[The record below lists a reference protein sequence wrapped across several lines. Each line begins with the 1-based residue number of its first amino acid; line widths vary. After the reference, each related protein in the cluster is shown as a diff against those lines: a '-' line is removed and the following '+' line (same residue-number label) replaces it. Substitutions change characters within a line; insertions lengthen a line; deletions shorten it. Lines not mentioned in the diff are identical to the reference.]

1 MACPHRGLSAR
12 LRRLALLLVIGLP
25 VPGMA
30 SPPSSTA
37 SAQPARLQVIGYVVD
52 EPQLPP
58 ISAGKLDAINFAFAK
73 VDATGAAY
81 LPGDTATRSLVAT
94 LPQHGH
100 VLGRRRFQLGTLARR
115 GRFGVGLDLPAVAL
129 ARRHRVE
136 PPEQH
141 AGQYPGQRAAKVR
154 LPGNAVAVWQ
164 HGEHRAAIKQQ
175 RDHA

>member
-81 LPGDTATRSLVAT
+81 LPGDTATRSLAALT
-94 LPQHGH
+94 ALRADNPALK
-100 VLGRRRFQLGTLARR
+100 VLVSIGGWGAGNFSEAALTPASRARFT
-115 GRFGVGLDLPAVAL
+115 DSAVAL
-129 ARRHRVE
+129 LRAHDLDGIDIDWE
-136 PPEQH
+136 
-141 AGQYPGQRAAKVR
+141 YPT
-154 LPGNAVAVWQ
+154 LPGP
-164 HGEHRAAIKQQ
+164 GISHRPED
-175 RDHA
+175 RRNFSLM